1 MPEMVLG
8 GLSTAGDMD
17 GPGGPVFFV
26 LFFWGGGGGGGGGL
40 SWQKWTPQNWFPPEI
55 IFL

>member
-17 GPGGPVFFV
+17 GPGGTVFF
-26 LFFWGGGGGGGGGL
+26 GGGGGGGGGGGSL
-40 SWQKWTPQNWFPPEI
+40 TV
-55 IFL
+55 